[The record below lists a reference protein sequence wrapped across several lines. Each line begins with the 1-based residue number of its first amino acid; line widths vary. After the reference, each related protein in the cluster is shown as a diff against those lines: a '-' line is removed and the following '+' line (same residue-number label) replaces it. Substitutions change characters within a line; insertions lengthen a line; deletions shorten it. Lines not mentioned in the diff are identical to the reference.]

1 MQREE
6 TGREG
11 GEVERNKTRGMKQ
24 EAPEEKGRRRGHRPN
39 NILVPRTNY
48 HSPSFFLSSKP

>member
-11 GEVERNKTRGMKQ
+11 GEVERNKTRGMEQ
-24 EAPEEKGRRRGHRPN
+24 EGPEEKGRRRGHRPN
-39 NILVPRTNY
+39 NTLVPRTNY
-48 HSPSFFLSSKP
+48 HSL